1 MTLND
6 LVYWVGVISTAA
18 LISIVVIML
27 IALWRK

>member
-1 MTLND
+1 MMLND

>member
-6 LVYWVGVISTAA
+6 LEYWVGVISTAA